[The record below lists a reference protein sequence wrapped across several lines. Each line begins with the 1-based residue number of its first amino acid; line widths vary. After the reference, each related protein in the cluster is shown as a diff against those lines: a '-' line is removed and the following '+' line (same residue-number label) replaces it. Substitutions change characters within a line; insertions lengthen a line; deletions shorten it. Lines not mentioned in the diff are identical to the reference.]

1 MDAKARLDY
10 ALFQL
15 TPTRTRCDLM
25 VFSGRITEKL
35 ASGLF
40 DPFVSHLK
48 SLKDEISKGGYSIKL
63 CPPAHAAPW
72 FTKGTVE
79 RFVRFVSTPA
89 LLERFVSIEREILQ
103 IDSSVQANELSNTH
117 VHGQLVEGSV
127 LAANVHTKKRP
138 DSPKLKSEVE
148 HTDDDVKEEN
158 SRIHLQRLLV
168 TRKTFLRKEQA
179 MAYVCGIVAGFEMD
193 NIDDLISFAGAFGA
207 LRLREACINFKDL
220 CKKKDADGLWM
231 EELTAMQACSP
242 PELSFVEA
250 SGIVLTNEI
259 SAHNQRAVLDSSK
272 GSVSTIKGVPNE
284 SLDTSKSGSSTS
296 QASLH
301 SKKDNTLPSDQ
312 IPSSTAKLQ
321 LPMPWTTQIP
331 PYIYNFQI
339 PIQQI
344 PPHQGYPFPT
354 MQSVPHNAN
363 NMQWPRPNY
372 HRNQKSYSVGSK
384 KNFPNKKEVVYSEE
398 DRQTESSDSDSGS
411 DSDSNLPQDRQNSL
425 MEHSYKKECKKKSS
439 RTVFIRNIN
448 YIRPKSTDGDR
459 GGVPVETSAD
469 EELIYGDSL
478 KQEIED
484 SIGSSKK
491 IHNSNSRNEKTR
503 GLDKSCHNLNQ
514 SSDAADQDLLSDLI
528 TDSSKVERRNESW
541 DSFQNLLMKNDETH
555 TRGMEKLHLINVQN
569 EHCTVPNSEDEM
581 SISFK
586 PVVEKAPNWLT
597 AAADSFVAT
606 ERMSESDG
614 RVELEDFENS
624 KNFHHVIKRRDSA
637 DEELVIPQRLEES
650 GTGLGITLSNCSA
663 ERTIIKTGRT
673 EDWFIINHSGMPE
686 NQDVNIQRMVLDEDC
701 IVSLEGDCPHT
712 EKSRIGTL
720 TDDSFMI
727 ETRSAVDDLYDSQW
741 KTDIC
746 METDMTLA
754 AHSENGTPDIS
765 QVKYEVSNAYDPDD
779 LCVVFE
785 RDSRVDFAEFSL
797 SMNYGIDIS
806 LTEANGKCSGAGT
819 SEHVDQKLPLN
830 CKSTSVNNSGATGT
844 KYPSKEARSKV
855 LGGAL
860 GKSKYQI
867 MSKSKKPSPVSRPIV
882 QNSKLEKEEE
892 IRKKMEDML
901 IQRQKRIAEKTAA
914 GHFAPTTSKK
924 VVSQSKTMKSSFKSE
939 KIISTTSN
947 TNRIGSV
954 KISAT

>member
-1 MDAKARLDY
+1 MDSKARLDY

-15 TPTRTRCDLM
+15 TPTRTRCDLV
-25 VFSGRITEKL
+25 VFSGGITEKL

-63 CPPAHAAPW
+63 CPSAHAAPW

-103 IDSSVQANELSNTH
+103 IDNSVQANELSNTH
-117 VHGQLVEGSV
+117 VHGQPMEGSV
-127 LAANVHTKKRP
+127 LAANGLTKKPP
-138 DSPKLKSEVE
+138 DSPKLKPEVE
-148 HTDDDVKEEN
+148 CTDDVVKEEN
-158 SRIHLQRLLV
+158 SRIHLQRLLDN
-168 TRKTFLRKEQA
+168 RKTLLQKEQA
-179 MAYVCGIVAGFEMD
+179 MAYVRGIVAGFEME

-242 PELSFVEA
+242 SELSYVEA
-250 SGIVLTNEI
+250 SGIVLKNEI
-259 SAHNQRAVLDSSK
+259 SAHNQRAVFDSSK
-272 GSVSTIKGVPNE
+272 SSVSTI
-284 SLDTSKSGSSTS
+284 
-296 QASLH
+296 
-301 SKKDNTLPSDQ
+301 KDNTLPSDQ

-321 LPMPWTTQIP
+321 LPMPWTNQIP

-354 MQSVPHNAN
+354 MQSVPHNAK
-363 NMQWPRPNY
+363 NMQWPRSDY

-425 MEHSYKKECKKKSS
+425 MEHSYKKERKKKSS

-469 EELIYGDSL
+469 EELINGDSL
-478 KQEIED
+478 KQAIED
-484 SIGSSKK
+484 AIGSSEK
-491 IHNSNSRNEKTR
+491 IHYSNSRNEKTR
-503 GLDKSCHNLNQ
+503 GLDKSCHSLNQ

-528 TDSSKVERRNESW
+528 TDSSKGERRNENW
-541 DSFQNLLMKNDETH
+541 DSFQNLLMKNDEMH

-569 EHCTVPNSEDEM
+569 EHCTVANSET

-586 PVVEKAPNWLT
+586 PVVEKTPNQLT

-606 ERMSESDG
+606 ERMSESGG

-624 KNFHHVIKRRDSA
+624 KNFHHVTKRRDSA
-637 DEELVIPQRLEES
+637 DEVLVIPHRLGES
-650 GTGLGITLSNCSA
+650 GTGLGITLSNFSA

-673 EDWFIINHSGMPE
+673 EDWFIINHSGMPVD
-686 NQDVNIQRMVLDEDC
+686 QDVNIQQTVLDDDC

-720 TDDSFMI
+720 IDDSFMI

-741 KTDIC
+741 KTYMCI
-746 METDMTLA
+746 ETDMTLA
-754 AHSENGTPDIS
+754 AHSENGTPNIS
-765 QVKYEVSNAYDPDD
+765 QVKHEVSNAYDPDD

-785 RDSRVDFAEFSL
+785 RDSRVDFAGFSL
-797 SMNYGIDIS
+797 SMNYGSDIS

-830 CKSTSVNNSGATGT
+830 CKSSSVNNSEATGK
-844 KYPSKEARSKV
+844 KYTSKEARSKV

-867 MSKSKKPSPVSRPIV
+867 MSKSKKPSPVNRPIV
-882 QNSKLEKEEE
+882 QNSKLETEEE

-914 GHFAPTTSKK
+914 GRFAPTTSKK

-939 KIISTTSN
+939 KLISTTSN